1 MIKVVTSV
9 TVFNDAVGKRMSIS
23 YSEIDE
29 ETGKIISDNKRIDR
43 VVTDATAKAVIDRL
57 NEIAQN
63 FIDGI
68 DVPPLN

>member
-9 TVFNDAVGKRMSIS
+9 TAFNDAVGKRMSIS